1 MTAIAPSCRPA
12 TTNRHAHP
20 RTTAARCL
28 RFIGALPS
36 FVRAVERCA
45 ETTSEV
51 QPLASDKGC
60 RATHVRQC
68 HRKSDPCRRPD
79 PGTMLLLERPMA
91 PVPSGSTSETEP
103 SRREDRL
110 DSWKEIATY
119 LNRSVRTLHR
129 WEKEEGLPVHR
140 HQNKDRGSVCAYKG
154 ELDAWVSA
162 RSPDPTLRVRN
173 DQPASARRSHLT
185 VALTLAAAVLVIG
198 VISYLVV
205 SRFRSDRG
213 QRNTPGAGLE
223 LISTFAGSHRWP
235 SLSPDGRMVA
245 FVSDATGTSQVWV
258 KNLEGG
264 DPIQITFGDRP
275 ALRPRW
281 SARGDRIIYS
291 VRGGG
296 IWSV

>member
-1 MTAIAPSCRPA
+1 MSLMDPARP
-12 TTNRHAHP
+12 
-20 RTTAARCL
+20 
-28 RFIGALPS
+28 
-36 FVRAVERCA
+36 
-45 ETTSEV
+45 
-51 QPLASDKGC
+51 
-60 RATHVRQC
+60 
-68 HRKSDPCRRPD
+68 
-79 PGTMLLLERPMA
+79 
-91 PVPSGSTSETEP
+91 GSNSETDP
-103 SRREDRL
+103 PGDRL

-140 HQNKDRGSVCAYKG
+140 HQHKELGSVFAYKG
-154 ELDAWVSA
+154 EPDGWGSA
-162 RSPDPTLRVRN
+162 PSPGPTLRVRN

-213 QRNTPGAGLE
+213 QGNTPVAGLE
-223 LISTFAGSHRWP
+223 LISNFAGSHRWP

-245 FVSDATGTSQVWV
+245 FVSDATGTPQVWV
-258 KNLEGG
+258 KNLGG
-264 DPIQITFGDRP
+264 GVPIQITFGDLP
-275 ALRPRW
+275 ASRPRW

-296 IWSV
+296 IWS